1 MFKAMRK
8 IERKPYENPI
18 VHDKEGKCVT
28 QPQELYKIVQ
38 DHFKTAFFKED
49 QTDVERFIGPPKP
62 LDQPITAQEV
72 AKASKSMGN
81 GKALNGPAAE
91 LVKYGSIR

>member
-49 QTDVERFIGPPKP
+49 QTDVERFIGPR
-62 LDQPITAQEV
+62 
-72 AKASKSMGN
+72 SGKSFKIN
-81 GKALNGPAAE
+81 GKRQSFKWTSSRTGEIRLNQ
-91 LVKYGSIR
+91 VTSKNGSINQ